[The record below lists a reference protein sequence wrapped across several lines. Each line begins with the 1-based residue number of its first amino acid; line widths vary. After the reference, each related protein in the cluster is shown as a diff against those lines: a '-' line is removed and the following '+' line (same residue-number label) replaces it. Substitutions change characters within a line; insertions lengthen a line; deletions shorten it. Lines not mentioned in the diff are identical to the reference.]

1 MKLIAIDLDGTLLGH
16 DKTIHPEDVAAIH
29 EALALGV
36 HVVVATGR
44 HYQDALR
51 MIGQADLHLPIIG
64 SNGASTHDLDG
75 NLVECLGIE
84 PMDLK
89 LIFSE
94 LERMEIGFL
103 ALGENHVYTL
113 AQGLEIM
120 SDEVERF
127 KTPEFEAD
135 MYRIKRE
142 LRKMVEEK
150 EGLIFETAEEMAL
163 VDDRILNVLS
173 ISYDAKKRLEG
184 RSFFE
189 ALNRLHVFSSYRNNF
204 EMTHSEVSK
213 GNAVKRFANQLG
225 IKDYEIVAI
234 GDNFN
239 DVSMIKMAGIGVAM
253 GNAEDGVKAISDFVT
268 LPNHEGGV
276 SHAIR
281 KLLFLES
288 NEN

>member
-16 DKTIHPEDVAAIH
+16 HKTIHDEDAAAIR
-29 EALALGV
+29 EALNAGV

-51 MIGQADLHLPIIG
+51 MIAQADLHLPIIG
-64 SNGASTHDLDG
+64 SNGASTHDVNGQL
-75 NLVECLGIE
+75 LACIGIDQ
-84 PMDLK
+84 PDL
-89 LIFSE
+89 LMVFTE
-94 LERMEIGFL
+94 LEHRDINFL

-113 AQGLEIM
+113 ARGLELM
-120 SDEVERF
+120 DEEVEQY
-127 KTPEFEAD
+127 KTPEYEAD

-150 EGLIFETAEEMAL
+150 EGLIFNTAAEMAL
-163 VDDRILNVLS
+163 VDDRILNILA
-173 ISYDAKKRLEG
+173 ITYDAKKRTEG
-184 RSFFE
+184 KAYFE

-204 EMTHSEVSK
+204 EMTHADVSK
-213 GNAVKRFANQLG
+213 GNAVKAYANQLG
-225 IKDYEIVAI
+225 IKDYEIIAI

-239 DVSMIKMAGIGVAM
+239 DVSMIQMAGIGVAM

-276 SHAIR
+276 GHAIR
-281 KLLFLES
+281 KLLFM
-288 NEN
+288 